1 MSASIASIIDHSL
14 LHPMLTHQELLD
26 GCAVAKAYCVA
37 SVCVKPCEVAAAAEQ
52 LADSE
57 VAVGTVVGFPHGAV
71 TTETKVYEARLAC
84 QQGATEL
91 DMVVNIGRV
100 LGLDWAYVE
109 AEVRAVVEVAREHQA
124 ITKVIF
130 ENDFLPQDGYKI
142 RLCEVCRTCEADFVK
157 TSTGFG
163 FVKQPDGHYDY
174 QGATEHDVR
183 LMVQHSG
190 PHVQVKAAGGIR
202 SYVGAA
208 RMRDL
213 GVTRI
218 GATATENIVA
228 EERAF
233 LREINE

>member
-1 MSASIASIIDHSL
+1 MSTSIATIIDHSL
-14 LHPMLTHQELLD
+14 LHPTLTNQELLE
-26 GCAVAKAYCVA
+26 GCAVAKAYRVA
-37 SVCVKPCEVAAAAEQ
+37 SVCVRPCDVAAAAEQ
-52 LADSE
+52 LANSE

-71 TTETKVYEARLAC
+71 TTGTKVYEARLAC

-100 LGLDWAYVE
+100 LGQDWAYVE
-109 AEVRAVVEVAREHQA
+109 AEVRAVLQVAREHQA
-124 ITKVIF
+124 LTKVIF

-142 RLCEVCRTCEADFVK
+142 RLCEVCRMCQADFVK

-174 QGATEHDVR
+174 QGATEQDVR
-183 LMVQHSG
+183 LMLQHSG
-190 PHVQVKAAGGIR
+190 PNMQVKAAGGIR
-202 SYVGAA
+202 SYADAA

-218 GATATENIVA
+218 GATATEQIVT
-228 EERAF
+228 EERAS
-233 LREINE
+233 LRETGE